1 MTITTPNRR
10 TDASGTDVTPL
21 VPAAPP
27 AREPEPEA
35 TVTFEIDGLETTV
48 PKGTLVIRAAERM
61 GIQIPRFCDHPLL
74 APAGACRQCLVEV
87 WAPGRDGNLAKMP
100 KPQASCTLE
109 ATPGMQVRTQH
120 TSPEADKAQHGVMEL
135 LLINHPLDC
144 PVCDKGGECPLQNQ
158 AMSNGRATTRF
169 VDVKRTFPKPI
180 AVSTQIL
187 LDRERCVLCQRC
199 TRFSEEVAGDVWI
212 DLQKRGAQQQ
222 IGTFDTEVLG
232 FAGETPVGAATL
244 DTSGR
249 PFSSYFSGNTVQI
262 CPVGA
267 LTSAA
272 YRFRARPFDLVSTP
286 GIAEHD
292 SNGSAIRVDHR
303 RGVVLRRLA
312 GEDPAVNQEW
322 VTDKDRFAF
331 RWQSAADRLTTP
343 MVRRPQ
349 GDGTRGPLEP
359 CSWAEALDTAAV
371 GLQAAVGSGAGVGVL
386 PGGRL
391 TLEDAYAYAKLARV
405 ALRTNDV
412 DHRARPHSTEEEA
425 FLGHVVAGRTL
436 QVTFADLVA
445 APAVLC
451 VAYEPEEE
459 GGVVFLRLRERVVAG
474 RTRVLSVAALASRG
488 LERLDGTLLP
498 AAPGTEPEVLDA
510 IEDGADEPLLADAA
524 SALAA
529 EGAVVLVGERAA
541 EVPGLLSAVLRLAAR
556 TGARLAWVPRRAGER
571 GAVEAGT
578 LPGLLP
584 GGRPVADSAAR
595 VDMAAVWGVDELP
608 ATPGRSADA
617 ILAAAAEGRLGA
629 LVVGGVD
636 PADHADPR
644 LARAALDAVPFLVSL
659 EVRASEVTDRADVVL
674 PVAPPV
680 ERPGTYVTWEGR
692 PRPFAQALTST
703 ALPDHRVLDRLADA
717 LGVELG
723 LGTLAAVHAELDQLG
738 GWDGARVPAPDVP
751 SAEPP
756 PVPPGHAV
764 LATWHQLL
772 DAGRLQ
778 DGEPYL
784 AGTAKRPLARVS
796 AATAAAAGLADGGEV
811 EVSTERGS
819 LALPVQVTD
828 MPDHVV
834 WLPTNARGCAVRD
847 VLGAGAGT
855 VVRLAA
861 GRAAAPTGAAA
872 PSTSPV
878 TGDTADAVSG
888 VRIDEGER
896 A

>member
-1 MTITTPNRR
+1 MTVTQGPR
-10 TDASGTDVTPL
+10 TAAATTPL

-27 AREPEPEA
+27 VVVPEPEQ
-35 TVTFEIDGLETTV
+35 TVTFTIDGAETTV
-48 PKGTLVIRAAERM
+48 PKGTLVIRAAEQL

-87 WAPGRDGNLAKMP
+87 WAPGRDGKVAKMP

-169 VDVKRTFPKPI
+169 VDVKRTFAKPI
-180 AVSTQIL
+180 SVSTQVL

-199 TRFSEEVAGDVWI
+199 TRFSEEIAGDVWI

-232 FAGETPVGAATL
+232 FAGDTPVGAATL

-249 PFSSYFSGNTVQI
+249 PFASYFSGNTVQI

-272 YRFRARPFDLVSTP
+272 YRFRSRPFDLVSTP
-286 GIAEHD
+286 GVAEHD
-292 SNGSAIRVDHR
+292 ANGSAIRVDHR

-312 GEDPAVNQEW
+312 GEDPVVNQEW
-322 VTDKDRFAF
+322 TTDKDRFAF
-331 RWQSAADRLTTP
+331 RWQSAPDRITTP
-343 MVRRPQ
+343 LVRRREA
-349 GDGTRGPLEP
+349 DGSRGALEP
-359 CSWAEALDTAAV
+359 CSWTEALDTAAA
-371 GLQAAVGSGAGVGVL
+371 GLREAVAGAGVGVL

-405 ALRTNDV
+405 ALGTNDV
-412 DHRARPHSTEEEA
+412 DHRSRPHSAEEEQL
-425 FLGHVVAGRTL
+425 LGHLVAGRTL
-436 QVTFADLVA
+436 EVTFADLVA

-451 VAYEPEEE
+451 VAFEPEEE
-459 GGVVFLRLRERVVAG
+459 GGVLFLRLRGSVVAG
-474 RTRVLSVAALASRG
+474 RTHVWSVAPLASRG
-488 LERLDGTLLP
+488 LQRLDGTLLA

-510 IEDGADEPLLADAA
+510 LEADADEDLLAQAA
-524 SALAA
+524 QALAA
-529 EGAVVLVGERAA
+529 PGSVVLVGERAA
-541 EVPGLLSAVLRLAAR
+541 TVPGALSAVLRLAAR
-556 TGARLAWVPRRAGER
+556 TGARVAWVPRRVGER
-571 GAVEAGT
+571 AGVEAGT
-578 LPGLLP
+578 LPTLLP
-584 GGRPVADSAAR
+584 GGRPVADPAAR
-595 VDMAAVWGVDELP
+595 IDMAAVWGVGDLP
-608 ATPGRSADA
+608 ARPGRSADE
-617 ILAAAAEGRLGA
+617 ILAAAAAGELGA

-636 PADHADPR
+636 PADHEDPR

-659 EVRASEVTDRADVVL
+659 EVRTSEVTDRADVVL

-680 ERPGTYVTWEGR
+680 EKPGTYVTWEGR
-692 PRPFAQALTST
+692 PRPFPQALTT
-703 ALPDHRVLDRLADA
+703 TFLPDHRVLDRLADA

-723 LGTLAAVHAELDQLG
+723 LPTLAAVHAELDQLG
-738 GWDGARVPAPDVP
+738 GWDGARVPAPDVDP
-751 SAEPP
+751 REPD

-784 AGTAKRPLARVS
+784 AGTATRPVARVS
-796 AATAAAAGLADGGEV
+796 AATAAACGVADGGDLR
-811 EVSTERGS
+811 VSTDRG
-819 LALPVQVTD
+819 AVVLPVLVTP
-828 MPDHVV
+828 MADHVV

-847 VLGAGAGT
+847 TLGAGTGT
-855 VVRLAA
+855 VVRV
-861 GRAAAPTGAAA
+861 GA
-872 PSTSPV
+872 
-878 TGDTADAVSG
+878 
-888 VRIDEGER
+888 DEEER